1 MLREISEKEY
11 NMFIENY
18 PDSLFF
24 HSIAWGEFKNNT
36 GWTMKIVGLEENK
49 KIKAAAILLG
59 KRLPIIKRTM
69 YYSPRGFI
77 IDYNDKKLIEK
88 FTIELKKYI
97 KEKKIL
103 FLKINPYLEYN
114 KRDINGNII
123 SDKPNDIVN
132 YLKSLGY
139 VHYGFYKDA
148 KDKKEL
154 EPRWVSV
161 LNLENKTEEQLVKE
175 MRSTTRWQI
184 NKARKNCIE
193 IKEAV
198 YDDIGI
204 FKKIME
210 HTSDRR
216 EFDDRPISYYH
227 EMYKA
232 LTKDNIYKLMLASI
246 DLKKFNE
253 NNKEDLKK
261 LEEKINRSTKE
272 NQKKEFESQKE
283 VLEQRIQKVKK
294 EIKEYGGKPYIAGGI
309 YLSFG
314 EQIVYLYGG
323 SYKEFMGYGAQF
335 LLQDEMIK
343 YGIENKYKKLNFYG
357 IDGIFTKG
365 SKNYGLFDFKRGLGG
380 QVVELVGEF
389 DLPSNKLI
397 YTIYRILFSIYK
409 KLRHI
414 KTRLKK

>member
-11 NMFIENY
+11 NKFIENY

-24 HSIAWGEFKNNT
+24 HSIAWGEFKKNT
-36 GWTMKIVGLEENK
+36 GWTMKIVGLEEK
-49 KIKAAAILLG
+49 KEIKAAAILLG

-77 IDYNDKKLIEK
+77 IDYSNKKLVEK
-88 FTIELKKYI
+88 FTVELQKYI
-97 KEKKIL
+97 KENKVL

-114 KRDINGNII
+114 ERDIDGNIV
-123 SDKPNDIVN
+123 SDKPNKVVN

-148 KDKKEL
+148 KDKEEL

-161 LNLENKTEEQLVKE
+161 LNIENKTEEELVKD
-175 MRSTTRWQI
+175 MRSTSRWQI

-193 IKEAV
+193 IKEAS
-198 YDDIGI
+198 YNEIEI

-216 EFDDRPISYYH
+216 EFDDRPISYYQ
-227 EMYKA
+227 EMCKA

-253 NNKEDLKK
+253 NNKKDLKK

-272 NQKKEFESQKE
+272 NQIREFQNQKE
-283 VLEQRIQKVKK
+283 VLEQRIEKVKQ
-294 EIKEYGGKPYIAGGI
+294 EIKEYGENPFIAGGI

-343 YGIENKYKKLNFYG
+343 YAVEKGYKKLNFYG
-357 IDGIFTKG
+357 IDGVFTKG

-389 DLPSNKLI
+389 DLPSNKF
-397 YTIYRILFSIYK
+397 IYRIYRIMFSIYK

>member
-11 NMFIENY
+11 NDFIENY
-18 PDSLFF
+18 PNSLFF
-24 HSIAWGEFKNNT
+24 QSTSWGNFKKNT
-36 GWTMKIVGLEENK
+36 GWTMEIIGLEEDK

-59 KRLPIIKRTM
+59 KKLPLLNKMM
-69 YYSPRGFI
+69 YYSPRGYI
-77 IDYNDKKLIEK
+77 IDYNDLKLVGK
-88 FTIELKKYI
+88 FTRELKKYI
-97 KEKKIL
+97 KEKKVL
-103 FLKINPYLEYN
+103 FLKINPYVKYN
-114 KRDINGNII
+114 KRNKDGKIVSEN
-123 SDKPNDIVN
+123 PNELVN

-139 VHYGFYKDA
+139 AHYGFYVDQ

-161 LNLENKTEEQLVKE
+161 LDIENKTEEELLKE

-193 IKEAV
+193 IKEAS
-198 YDDIGI
+198 YEDIEK
-204 FKKIME
+204 FKDIMI

-216 EFDDRPISYYH
+216 EFDDRPLSYYQ
-227 EMYKA
+227 EMYNA
-232 LTKDNIYKLMLASI
+232 LSKDHIYKLMLAYI
-246 DLKKFNE
+246 DLKKFNK
-253 NNKEDLKK
+253 NNKDDIKK
-261 LEEKINRSTKE
+261 LNKKIEKSTKE
-272 NQKKEFESQKE
+272 NQKREFESQKE
-283 VLEQRIQKVKK
+283 TLERRIKKVDE
-294 EIKEYGGKPYIAGGI
+294 EINKYGEKPCVAGGI

-343 YGIENKYKKLNFYG
+343 YGVENKYKKLNFYG
-357 IDGIFTKG
+357 IDGLFTKN
-365 SKNYGLFDFKRGLGG
+365 SKNYGLFDFKRGFGAD
-380 QVVELVGEF
+380 VVELIGEF
-389 DLPSNKLI
+389 DLPSNIFVYRL
-397 YTIYRILFSIYK
+397 YRIMFFIYK

>member
-11 NMFIENY
+11 NKFIENY

-24 HSIAWGEFKNNT
+24 HSIAWGEFKKNT
-36 GWTMKIVGLEENK
+36 GWTMKIVGLEEK
-49 KIKAAAILLG
+49 KEIKAAAILLG

-77 IDYNDKKLIEK
+77 IDYSNKKLVEK
-88 FTIELKKYI
+88 FTVELQKYI
-97 KEKKIL
+97 KENKVL

-114 KRDINGNII
+114 ERDIDGNIV
-123 SDKPNDIVN
+123 SDKPNKVVN

-148 KDKKEL
+148 KDKEEL

-161 LNLENKTEEQLVKE
+161 LNIENKTEEQLVKE

-193 IKEAV
+193 IKEAS
-198 YDDIGI
+198 YDEIEI

-216 EFDDRPISYYH
+216 EFDDRPISYYQ
-227 EMYKA
+227 EMYKI

-246 DLKKFNE
+246 DLRKFNE

-272 NQKKEFESQKE
+272 NQKKEFESQKK
-283 VLEQRIQKVKK
+283 VLEKRIEKVKQ
-294 EIKEYGGKPYIAGGI
+294 EIKEYGEKPFIAGGI

-314 EQIVYLYGG
+314 DQIVYLYGG

-343 YGIENKYKKLNFYG
+343 YGIKNKYKKLNFYG
-357 IDGIFTKG
+357 IDGVFIKG

-389 DLPSNKLI
+389 DLPSNKFI
-397 YTIYRILFSIYK
+397 YRIYRILFSIYK

-414 KTRLKK
+414 KTRVKK

>member
-11 NMFIENY
+11 NKFIENY
-18 PDSLFF
+18 PNSLFF
-24 HSIAWGEFKNNT
+24 QSISWGEFKKNT
-36 GWTMKIVGLEENK
+36 GWTMKIVGLEEDK

-59 KRLPIIKRTM
+59 KRLPIIKKMM

-77 IDYNDKKLIEK
+77 IDYTDKELVKK

-97 KEKKIL
+97 KDRKVL
-103 FLKINPYLEYN
+103 FLKINPYQEYN
-114 KRDINGNII
+114 KRDKDGNII
-123 SDKPNDIVN
+123 SENPNEIVK

-139 VHYGFYKDA
+139 VHYGFYIDQ

-161 LNLENKTEEQLVKE
+161 LDLENKKEEEILKN
-175 MRSTTRWQI
+175 MKSTTRWQI
-184 NKARKNCIE
+184 NKSKKNCIE
-193 IKEAV
+193 IKEAN
-198 YDDIGI
+198 YDDIEK
-204 FKKIME
+204 FKEIMV

-216 EFDDRPISYYH
+216 EFADRPLSYYQ

-232 LTKDNIYKLMLASI
+232 LTKDNIYKLMLAYI
-246 DLKKFNE
+246 DLKEFNK
-253 NNKEDLKK
+253 NNLNDLKK
-261 LEEKINRSTKE
+261 LEEKISRSTKE
-272 NQKKEFESQKE
+272 NQRKEFISQKE
-283 VLEQRIQKVKK
+283 VLEKRIEKVKE
-294 EIKEYGGKPYIAGGI
+294 EIKQYGEKPCISGGI

-314 EQIVYLYGG
+314 DQIVYLYGG

-357 IDGIFTKG
+357 IDGNFNKDA
-365 SKNYGLFDFKRGLGG
+365 KNYGLFDFKRGLGAN
-380 QVVELVGEF
+380 VVELVGEF
-389 DLPSNKLI
+389 DLVSNKFMYYL
-397 YTIYRILFSIYK
+397 YRIMFATYK

-414 KTRLKK
+414 KMRLKK